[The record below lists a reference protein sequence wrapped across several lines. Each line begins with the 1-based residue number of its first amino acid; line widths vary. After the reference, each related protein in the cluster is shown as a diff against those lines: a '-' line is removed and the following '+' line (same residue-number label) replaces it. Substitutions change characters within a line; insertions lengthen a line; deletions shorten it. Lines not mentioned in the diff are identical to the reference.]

1 MAIKEGN
8 AHDIPEENPVTARKP
23 LARVVPT
30 VSAQE
35 PQSSAVLKLVDGVMQ
50 VVVRVDHMDADLV
63 SLGVATVKGF
73 AGVERKL
80 EENIAYLAGKIDVLA
95 GVTGVAGIAPG
106 LPTMRRRE
114 DSQSN
119 IEDLSHHVSS
129 NVREEAQKIVDDP
142 ESTLDPETVTKLAED
157 AVVKALRAQ
166 REDDKMRALIAE
178 KADRDRADNEKQVQ
192 KKLDDNRAKD
202 FRRNLTIAIVG
213 AVITGAFAIYAAY
226 MTGHEN
232 GHDKGVAD
240 TLQAVPV
247 LAAPAV
253 TTTAVLAPAAPAS
266 APATVAPGSKK

>member
-1 MAIKEGN
+1 MALKEQGN
-8 AHDIPEENPVTARKP
+8 GRDIPEVNPITARKP
-23 LARVVPT
+23 LVRVIPT

-63 SLGVATVKGF
+63 SLGAATVKGF

-80 EENIAYLAGKIDVLA
+80 EESIAYLAGKIDVFT
-95 GVTGVAGIAPG
+95 GVTGIAPG
-106 LPTMRRRE
+106 LPAMRRRE
-114 DSQSN
+114 DSQST

-166 REDDKMRALIAE
+166 REDDKMRALVAE
-178 KADRDRADNEKQVQ
+178 KADREHAEEEQKEQ

-213 AVITGAFAIYAAY
+213 AIITGAFAIYAAY

-247 LAAPAV
+247 LAAPAA

>member
-1 MAIKEGN
+1 MAMKDQGN
-8 AHDIPEENPVTARKP
+8 GRDIPEINPVGIRKP
-23 LARVVPT
+23 LIRSVPG

-35 PQSSAVLKLVDGVMQ
+35 PQSSAVTKLVEGVLQ
-50 VVVRVDHMDADLV
+50 VVHRVDHMDEDLV
-63 SLGVATVKGF
+63 QVGAGMVKGF
-73 AGVERKL
+73 AGVESKL
-80 EENIAYLAGKIDVLA
+80 DEQVAYLAGKIDVLL
-95 GVTGVAGIAPG
+95 GVSSVAPA
-106 LPTMRRRE
+106 LPPMRRRE
-114 DSQSN
+114 DSQST

-166 REDDKMRALIAE
+166 REDDKMRALVAE
-178 KADRDRADNEKQVQ
+178 KADREHAEEEQKEQ

-213 AVITGAFAIYAAY
+213 AIITGAFAIYAAY

-247 LAAPAV
+247 LAAPAA